1 MITIIDK
8 QSKTV
13 KKVTV
18 KYKQYCDEAFINV
31 TDAVKM
37 RLTEDDLLKFIIKPK
52 REL

>member
-8 QSKTV
+8 DKKTV

-18 KYKQYCDEAFINV
+18 RYKQYCDEAFINIS
-31 TDAVKM
+31 DAVKM
-37 RLTEDDLLKFIIKPK
+37 KLTEDDLLKFIIKPK